1 MSWSVSSAS
10 LYVLDS
16 YAFLAYLS
24 REAGYARV
32 RDILLAAARGAP
44 RILTTII
51 NLGEVLYITERE
63 EGETVARRVLDAL
76 DSLPMTVVD
85 AGRVIT
91 LATARVKVHHRVSY
105 ADAFAVALAQQV
117 GATVLTADPEFRRV
131 EHLISV
137 EWLPS
142 NGR

>member
-1 MSWSVSSAS
+1 MSSAS

-16 YAFLAYLS
+16 YAFLAYLN
-24 REAGYARV
+24 RESGHAQV
-32 RDILLAAARGAP
+32 RDILLAAARGAT
-44 RILTTII
+44 RILTTVI
-51 NLGEVLYITERE
+51 NFGEVLYITERE
-63 EGETVARRVLDAL
+63 EGGAAARSVLEAL

-85 AGRVIT
+85 AGRDIT
-91 LATARVKVHHRVSY
+91 SAAARVKAYHRVFY
-105 ADAFAVALAQQV
+105 ADAFAVALAQQT

-137 EWLPS
+137 EWMPS